1 MTVYSLDG
9 VTPELPPENE
19 YWIAPSAVVIG
30 KVKLERNA
38 GIWFGAVL
46 RGDNELILI
55 GEGSNIQDGCV
66 LHTDMGAPLTVGR
79 NCTIG
84 HKAILHGCSI
94 GDNSLIG
101 MGSTILNHAK
111 IGRNCLI
118 GANALIAEG
127 KAIPD
132 NSLVMGAPGKVVRE
146 VSTEMAEQLTLSA
159 KNYVKNWRRFAA
171 GMRELPGE

>member
-1 MTVYSLDG
+1 MTIYSLDG
-9 VTPELPPENE
+9 VLPELPSENE
-19 YWIAPSAVVIG
+19 YWIAPTAVVIG
-30 KVKLERNA
+30 HVKLEHNV

-84 HKAILHGCSI
+84 HQAILHGCAI
-94 GDNSLIG
+94 GDNTLIG
-101 MGSTILNHAK
+101 MGATVLNHAR

-118 GANALIAEG
+118 GAKALITEG
-127 KAIPD
+127 KVIPD
-132 NSLVMGAPGKVVRE
+132 NSLVMGVPAKVVRE
-146 VSTEMAEQLTLSA
+146 VSAEMAEELKRSA
-159 KNYVKNWRRFAA
+159 KNYVKNWRRFA
-171 GMRELPGE
+171 GGLREQSPE